1 MLVEVTSDAAMIIT
15 PNCPAKL
22 FLMTTSG
29 GYCPEYT
36 PLRASSCAEFVG
48 CTAPSFSLLENVKGT
63 SQVTSGASPNI
74 PAYRGLHSSKCCPR
88 ESPPRTYIDGPP
100 DSVYICIVP
109 ARKLQVGQVWKK
121 DESGESYL
129 ITKIYNEAIA
139 TFALLRKTG
148 AEAEGT
154 VKVKVDQRGPAQAL
168 PGFTYTQE
176 SDSF

>member
-1 MLVEVTSDAAMIIT
+1 M
-15 PNCPAKL
+15 
-22 FLMTTSG
+22 
-29 GYCPEYT
+29 
-36 PLRASSCAEFVG
+36 
-48 CTAPSFSLLENVKGT
+48 
-63 SQVTSGASPNI
+63 
-74 PAYRGLHSSKCCPR
+74 
-88 ESPPRTYIDGPP
+88 
-100 DSVYICIVP
+100 
-109 ARKLQVGQVWKK
+109 
-121 DESGESYL
+121 